1 MTGRLSCRKSPLPP
15 DNASRHGRDGAG
27 PTLRRLTTFAAR
39 AGAAVMIGLI
49 RALFAFL
56 RLLGAER
63 SSDLGGWLLRTVS
76 PLIPVNRV
84 ALANIRAAFPE
95 KDETEVRRIARGA
108 WENLGRTAAEY
119 AHLKTLFD
127 YDYLNPD
134 APSRVEVSGIEHFI
148 ALKDDDRPGL
158 IFSAHLANWELP
170 AICAAAY
177 DLETTAVFRAP
188 NDPAIAA
195 IIHEIRSGA
204 MDGLAAAKQGA
215 AFAMQGVLERGG
227 HLGMLI
233 DQHFTR
239 GVVVPFMGRPAL
251 TNPILGKFA
260 RRFECPVHGVRVVR
274 LPNQRFR
281 LELTPPLDLPRD
293 EAGEIDV
300 EGAMAMMTAVVEGW
314 VREHPEQ
321 WLWMHRRWRPNMIA
335 ARGMADTAQ
344 TPAPKPVFKA
354 T

>member
-1 MTGRLSCRKSPLPP
+1 MR
-15 DNASRHGRDGAG
+15 GRDGAG
-27 PTLRRLTTFAAR
+27 LILRRLKALAAR
-39 AGAAVMIGLI
+39 IGAMAMIGLV
-49 RALFAFL
+49 RAVFAFL
-56 RLLGAER
+56 RLLGPER
-63 SSDLGGWLLRTVS
+63 SSDLGGWLLRTAS

-84 ALANIRAAFPE
+84 ALANIREAFPGMAE
-95 KDETEVRRIARGA
+95 AEVRRIARGA
-108 WENLGRTAAEY
+108 WENLGRTSAEY

-134 APSRVEVSGIEHFI
+134 APSRVEVAGIEHFI
-148 ALKDDDRPGL
+148 ALKDDDKPGL

-177 DLETTAVFRAP
+177 DLDTTAVFRAP
-188 NDPAIAA
+188 NDPAIASVV
-195 IIHEIRSGA
+195 HEIRSGA
-204 MDGLAAAKQGA
+204 MGGLAAARQGA
-215 AFAMQGVLERGG
+215 AFAMQGVLEKGG

-239 GVVVPFMGRPAL
+239 GVVVPFLGRPAL

-260 RRFECPVHGVRVVR
+260 RRFECPVHGVRVIR

-281 LELTPPLDLPRD
+281 LELTPALDLPRD
-293 EAGEIDV
+293 GAGEIDV
-300 EGAMAMMTAVVEGW
+300 RGAMAMMTAVVEGW

-321 WLWMHRRWRPNMIA
+321 WLWMHRRWRPNMISA
-335 ARGMADTAQ
+335 AALGDSDHTLAR
-344 TPAPKPVFKA
+344 TPLFKA

>member
-1 MTGRLSCRKSPLPP
+1 
-15 DNASRHGRDGAG
+15 
-27 PTLRRLTTFAAR
+27 LRQLKHFAAR
-39 AGAAVMIGLI
+39 LFAAVMIGLI
-49 RALFAFL
+49 RGLFGFL
-56 RLLGAER
+56 RLLGPQRA
-63 SSDLGGWLLRTVS
+63 SDLGGWLLRSVS
-76 PLIPVNRV
+76 PVIPVNRV
-84 ALANIRAAFPE
+84 ALANIRAVFPE
-95 KDETEVRRIARGA
+95 KSEAEVKAIARGA

-119 AHLKTLFD
+119 AHLKSLFD
-127 YDYLNPD
+127 YDYHNPD
-134 APSRVEVSGIEHFI
+134 APSRVEVAGIEHFI
-148 ALKDDDRPGL
+148 ALKDDEKPGL

-177 DLETTAVFRAP
+177 DLDTTAVFRAP
-188 NDPAIAA
+188 NDPAIASVV
-195 IIHEIRSGA
+195 HEIRSGA
-204 MDGLAAAKQGA
+204 MGGLAAARQGA
-215 AFAMQGVLERGG
+215 AFAMQGVLEKGG

-239 GVVVPFMGRPAL
+239 GVVVPFLGRPAL

-260 RRFECPVHGVRVVR
+260 RRFDCPVHGVRVIR

-300 EGAMAMMTAVVEGW
+300 AGAMAMMTAVIDGW

-321 WLWMHRRWRPNMIA
+321 WLWMHRRWRPKMMSA
-335 ARGMADTAQ
+335 AALANFENATRQ
-344 TPAPKPVFKA
+344 EPAFKA

>member
-1 MTGRLSCRKSPLPP
+1 MRRLKHFAGRLV
-15 DNASRHGRDGAG
+15 
-27 PTLRRLTTFAAR
+27 
-39 AGAAVMIGLI
+39 AAVMIGLI
-49 RALFAFL
+49 RALFGFL
-56 RLLGAER
+56 RLLGPER
-63 SSDLGGWLLRTVS
+63 ASDLGGWLLRSVS

-95 KDETEVRRIARGA
+95 KDEAEVRAIARGA

-127 YDYLNPD
+127 YDDDNRD
-134 APSRVEVSGIEHFI
+134 APSRVEVSGIEHFV
-148 ALKDDDRPGL
+148 ALKDDEKPGL

-177 DLETTAVFRAP
+177 KLDTTAVFRAP
-188 NDPAIAA
+188 NDPAIANVV
-195 IIHEIRSGA
+195 HEIRSGA
-204 MDGLAAAKQGA
+204 MGGLAAAKQGA
-215 AFAMQGVLERGG
+215 AFAMQGVLEKGG

-239 GVVVPFMGRPAL
+239 GVVIPFLGRPAL

-260 RRFECPVHGVRVVR
+260 RRFDCPVHGVRVIR
-274 LPNQRFR
+274 LPGQRFR

-293 EAGEIDV
+293 ETGEIDV
-300 EGAMAMMTAVVEGW
+300 TGAMAMMTAVVEGW

-321 WLWMHRRWRPNMIA
+321 WLWMHRRWRPNMIKPA
-335 ARGMADTAQ
+335 ALANYGDTAWL
-344 TPAPKPVFKA
+344 PPKFKA